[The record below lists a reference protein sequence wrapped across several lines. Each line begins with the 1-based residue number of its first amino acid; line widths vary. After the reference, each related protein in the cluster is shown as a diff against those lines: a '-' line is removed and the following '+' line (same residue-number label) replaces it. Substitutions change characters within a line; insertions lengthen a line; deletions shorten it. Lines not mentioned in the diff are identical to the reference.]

1 MSTDNTTE
9 QKKLVIALPK
19 GRIMDE
25 SIEILGKAGLRL
37 ERSSASRAMIHY
49 CEDANILEMRNPDV
63 PTYVELGVADV
74 GIVGKDV
81 LLESG
86 RNVYEPVDL
95 NFQNCR
101 MSLITAKG
109 FEGQINRVASKYP
122 NSASRYLQEKRI
134 NAEVIPLKGQVELA
148 CLTGLADA
156 VVDIVQTG
164 STLKANDLE
173 EIDVLFESSARFIVN
188 RAALKLR
195 EKELRKII
203 DSLRNLAN

>member
-1 MSTDNTTE
+1 MSADSSAV

-37 ERSSASRAMIHY
+37 ERSPDKRALIHY
-49 CEDANILEMRNPDV
+49 CEDADILEMRNNDV
-63 PTYVELGVADV
+63 ATYVELGVADV

-101 MSLITAKG
+101 MSLITANG
-109 FEGQINRVASKYP
+109 FDGEITRVASKYP
-122 NSASRYLQEKRI
+122 NSTLRYLQEKRI

-164 STLKANDLE
+164 STLKANDLVE
-173 EIDVLFESSARFIVN
+173 VDVLFESSARFVVN

-195 EKELRKII
+195 DKQLRII
-203 DSLRNLAN
+203 IEALRNLAV

>member
-1 MSTDNTTE
+1 VSKE
-9 QKKLVIALPK
+9 QSKLVIALPK

-37 ERSSASRAMIHY
+37 ERSADKRALIHY
-49 CEDANILEMRNPDV
+49 CEDANILEMRNNDV
-63 PTYVELGVADV
+63 ATYVDLGVADV

-101 MSLITAKG
+101 MSLITANGFKG
-109 FEGQINRVASKYP
+109 EITRVASKYP
-122 NSASRYLQEKRI
+122 NSTLRYLKEKRI

-164 STLKANDLE
+164 STLKANDLVE
-173 EIDVLFESSARFIVN
+173 VDVLFESSARFIVN

-195 EKELRKII
+195 EKELRNII
-203 DSLRNLAN
+203 DSLREQSVGN